1 MNFGVVFL
9 SVVEECC
16 LRCSLDSGSIEPS
29 RSSREQNSERKWER
43 SFFEELR
50 RFLVTCP
57 VRSPGHGSDQEEK
70 IVSDSEKTK
79 DRTSE
84 EDKSGQ
90 VGQESGP
97 GHSGSV
103 HCGSSGSTLVP
114 NNPTHHIPTLNE
126 VDLTNQTPT
135 NQTNWNGNLVMYP
148 TQTGGTYHNNTHI
161 PHYLTTCYPFVQ
173 ESYYFLPQSN
183 CYRSQV
189 RIVAPW

>member
-1 MNFGVVFL
+1 M
-9 SVVEECC
+9 SV
-16 LRCSLDSGSIEPS
+16 
-29 RSSREQNSERKWER
+29 K
-43 SFFEELR
+43 
-50 RFLVTCP
+50 
-57 VRSPGHGSDQEEK
+57 EEK

-114 NNPTHHIPTLNE
+114 NNPAHIPTLNE
-126 VDLTNQTPT
+126 VTDLTPNQP
-135 NQTNWNGNLVMYP
+135 QTWNGNLVMYP
-148 TQTGGTYHNNTHI
+148 TQTGGSYHNNTHI

-189 RIVAPW
+189 RERSVLMRHPYTYYVARETLKCDVCSVIHNLPFLR